1 MASNY
6 RLQILAVL
14 SCLASPIQSLQSS
27 SVSPYASL
35 FSTSRAW
42 SGYGARAW
50 LSHNCRRHDIREFH
64 VKGKHLY
71 SQPLFSN
78 SNEVEPELFFNDF
91 AEELLETSVDSAT
104 ADKEAAKK
112 GGNSSQFIQG
122 ASNSNEVE
130 PELFFDDFAEELLE
144 TSSVDSATADKEAAK
159 KGGDSSHSSNE
170 VEPELFFDDFA
181 EELLE
186 TSSVDS
192 ATADKDAATKG
203 GNSSHFIQ
211 GATAVGIG
219 GSDGFVYDVNAL
231 KRNLVQESVRGC
243 KQELLVLLGD
253 GRQISQDGKP
263 RVIRWKKDRD
273 DLIEERLS
281 ALVQVGFSCVF
292 VLHSKCVVLPQ
303 QLFF

>member
-78 SNEVEPELFFNDF
+78 SNEVEPELFF
-91 AEELLETSVDSAT
+91 
-104 ADKEAAKK
+104 
-112 GGNSSQFIQG
+112 
-122 ASNSNEVE
+122 
-130 PELFFDDFAEELLE
+130 DDFAEELLE
-144 TSSVDSATADKEAAK
+144 TSSVDSATADKKAAK
-159 KGGDSSHSSNE
+159 KGGN
-170 VEPELFFDDFA
+170 P
-181 EELLE
+181 
-186 TSSVDS
+186 
-192 ATADKDAATKG
+192 
-203 GNSSHFIQ
+203 SHFIQ